1 MIIKALSDKPSS
13 STISYIALSDTN
25 CPRPTNDSRCACMS
39 RTMKE
44 RKNIMAVCTNFPVS
58 LTTNIAEN
66 KHGQISTQNTE
77 RKSFVVFK
85 YLLQLA

>member
-1 MIIKALSDKPSS
+1 
-13 STISYIALSDTN
+13 
-25 CPRPTNDSRCACMS
+25 
-39 RTMKE
+39 
-44 RKNIMAVCTNFPVS
+44 MAVCTNFPVS

-66 KHGQISTQNTE
+66 KHGQIATQNTE